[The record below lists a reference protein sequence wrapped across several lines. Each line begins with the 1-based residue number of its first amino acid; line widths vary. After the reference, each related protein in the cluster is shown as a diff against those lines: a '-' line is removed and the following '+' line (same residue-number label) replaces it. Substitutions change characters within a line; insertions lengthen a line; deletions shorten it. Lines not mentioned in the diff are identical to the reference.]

1 MIYLIMLGL
10 ALVLMAPLLFILGS
24 KKSATRNRRETALA
38 LYRAQLDE
46 LARDL
51 GDGRIV
57 AQQYGAAKLE
67 VERRLLTAD
76 GFTDRPLDG
85 NARFLLIATVTAVPV
100 MAFALYWP
108 GNTANIPSEPHA
120 QWIAEQ
126 NLINVRLNSFIS
138 EIRMRLATEN
148 PNSVDASQ
156 GEAYLAE
163 ALSEQAGTITPE
175 ALALFKQ
182 SLANAPASA
191 SWQPL
196 DQERIAQAQPAAP
209 ALPATPA
216 SP

>member
-1 MIYLIMLGL
+1 
-10 ALVLMAPLLFILGS
+10 
-24 KKSATRNRRETALA
+24 
-38 LYRAQLDE
+38 
-46 LARDL
+46 
-51 GDGRIV
+51 
-57 AQQYGAAKLE
+57 
-67 VERRLLTAD
+67 
-76 GFTDRPLDG
+76 
-85 NARFLLIATVTAVPV
+85 
-100 MAFALYWP
+100 
-108 GNTANIPSEPHA
+108 
-120 QWIAEQ
+120 
-126 NLINVRLNSFIS
+126 
-138 EIRMRLATEN
+138 MRLATEN